1 MAAVAQSCASKST
14 PPPFDFFAVVSLFM
28 QIDGDNNGTRR
39 NCKDQLMVTLWRVPI
54 DFAISSSLLP
64 SASLSSNPLLH
75 SAFPNLPD
83 PVFLTPTPVQ
93 NSCPIRAI
101 RDTRRARARRGRS
114 AVQVFRLQLRPG
126 AMHSVR
132 ITQFREDFF
141 PQNEM
146 NEVPRK
152 GLCPQITQMHADAG
166 LFFSLSASICVNLR
180 ATPDSVA
187 AGRAALSVANSSS
200 AAVPP
205 MKKYFQKGP

>member
-1 MAAVAQSCASKST
+1 M
-14 PPPFDFFAVVSLFM
+14 
-28 QIDGDNNGTRR
+28 
-39 NCKDQLMVTLWRVPI
+39 
-54 DFAISSSLLP
+54 
-64 SASLSSNPLLH
+64 
-75 SAFPNLPD
+75 
-83 PVFLTPTPVQ
+83 
-93 NSCPIRAI
+93 
-101 RDTRRARARRGRS
+101 
-114 AVQVFRLQLRPG
+114 QLRP
-126 AMHSVR
+126 AALHSVR